1 MRTAL
6 IAAFCLTTLSACAQP
21 GPEGGPPGYGQGGP
35 PPGYGQS
42 GPPPGYGQ
50 SGPPPQY
57 AQAGPPP
64 GDGQGPPPPGY
75 GQPPPGGGAGWP
87 GGMQGAGGQAPPP
100 PPPPGQPGMG
110 QPAIAEPPGGPL
122 VAKFRA
128 ANVTNDGRLTLQQAE
143 AARMT
148 NIVRHFAAI
157 DRDNK
162 GFVTLQDIHMWRR
175 EQHER
180 RMGQAPS
187 SQYPGTPAYPPAP
200 PPGQPQGDQQ
210 Y

>member
-6 IAAFCLTTLSACAQP
+6 IAAICLTTLSACAQP
-21 GPEGGPPGYGQGGP
+21 GPDG
-35 PPGYGQS
+35 

-57 AQAGPPP
+57 AQPGPPP
-64 GDGQGPPPPGY
+64 GDGQGQPPVGY
-75 GQPPPGGGAGWP
+75 GQTPPGGGQGWA
-87 GGMQGAGGQAPPP
+87 GGMQGASGQAPPP
-100 PPPPGQPGMG
+100 PPPAPGQPGMG
-110 QPAIAEPPGGPL
+110 QPGIAEPPGGPL
-122 VAKFRA
+122 VARFRA
-128 ANVTNDGRLTLQQAE
+128 ANVTNDGRLTLQQAQ

-162 GFVTLQDIHMWRR
+162 GYVTLQDIHMWRR

-180 RMGQAPS
+180 RMGQAPT
-187 SQYPGTPAYPPAP
+187 SQYPGTPAYPPPP

>member
-1 MRTAL
+1 
-6 IAAFCLTTLSACAQP
+6 
-21 GPEGGPPGYGQGGP
+21 
-35 PPGYGQS
+35 
-42 GPPPGYGQ
+42 
-50 SGPPPQY
+50 
-57 AQAGPPP
+57 
-64 GDGQGPPPPGY
+64 
-75 GQPPPGGGAGWP
+75 
-87 GGMQGAGGQAPPP
+87 MQGAGGQAPPP
-100 PPPPGQPGMG
+100 PPPPGGQPGMG

-162 GFVTLQDIHMWRR
+162 GYVTLQDIHMWRH

-187 SQYPGTPAYPPAP
+187 SQYPGTPAYPPPP
-200 PPGQPQGDQQ
+200 PPGQQQGDQQ